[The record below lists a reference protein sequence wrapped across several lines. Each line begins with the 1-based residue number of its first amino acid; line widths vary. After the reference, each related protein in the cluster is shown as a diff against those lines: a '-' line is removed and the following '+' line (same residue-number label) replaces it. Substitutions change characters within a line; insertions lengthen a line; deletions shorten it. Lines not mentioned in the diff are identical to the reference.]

1 MTKKQKRRNA
11 SKRSKEK
18 RVSAALKKWLKAK
31 NPAHRI
37 GMGRVRYHGKV
48 RTLPVRL
55 KRNRGRN
62 VAAGFYDEDGI
73 FHPIRASYD
82 YSSGRA
88 GDRSKPAKKKR
99 RKK

>member
-18 RVSAALKKWLKAK
+18 RVATALKKWLKTK

-37 GMGRVRYHGKV
+37 GIGRVRYRGKV

-55 KRNRGRN
+55 TRNRGRN
-62 VAAGFYDEDGI
+62 VAAGFYDADTGR
-73 FHPIRASYD
+73 FHPVRKAT
-82 YSSGRA
+82 
-88 GDRSKPAKKKR
+88 AKRR